1 MKNENMYYSN
11 RQVKT
16 GEDVFAPND
25 PLAFLVDGR
34 NQSLGEIVVTTVS
47 PELEYV
53 PERPLDEDSVA
64 EDDFENFEEEGTI
77 GVVTNVT
84 FEQVGRFTGNGTFIA
99 DVTAIIE
106 DVEGAVDYAI
116 EYVKVS

>member
-1 MKNENMYYSN
+1 MKKDDTYYSN

-25 PLAFLVDGR
+25 PLSFLVDGR
-34 NQSLGEIVVTTVS
+34 NQTLGEIVVTTIS
-47 PELEYV
+47 PEFEYV
-53 PERPLDEDSVA
+53 PESTLDEDSVA
-64 EDDFENFEEEGTI
+64 DDDFEVFEEEGVI
-77 GVVTNVT
+77 GVVTNVR
-84 FEQVGRFTGNGTFIA
+84 FEQVGRFTGNGTFLA